1 MRSHRISYIEFLIG
15 FIPLHSKLCHFSVFL
30 MKDQGK
36 AKRGIPAKS
45 EFNSWYPAIVEIAD
59 LVDKRYPIKGMD
71 VWKPYGWK
79 AMSLIDSITRAEMER
94 TDHNEYRFPLLV
106 PEDLLEKENKLVAK
120 LKAARDAGVDPSELR
135 LEEEDAGFK
144 KEVYWVKHGGENKL
158 DIPMFLRPTSETP
171 MYNMFSLWIRSHADL
186 PLKTYQIVNTFRYE
200 TKQTRSFIRVREIH
214 FFEAHTVHK
223 DEESATLQIQE
234 DAYIVQNIL
243 SKLCL
248 PNIISKRPL
257 WDTFPGAWYT
267 TAADVVM
274 PNGRTLQ
281 VATYHH
287 YRDQWAKSF
296 DLSYE
301 DENGKTKFCHQTTF
315 GMSERLLGAI
325 VGLHGDD
332 SGLILPPAVSPIQVI
347 IMPIATHISDDVII
361 YSTNIKKELENS
373 GLRTKID
380 DRNIRPGNKHY
391 HWEIKGV
398 PIRLEIG
405 PKDISKNQCIISL
418 RTGGKEI
425 IPLDNLV
432 PHIYSALES
441 ISEILTNRAN
451 KLFDDMILPLPK
463 STILDGKISF
473 SEPINEG
480 IVYEFPF
487 DGNDADAELLERNTG
502 MTLLGECNKPYKNP
516 ISCIITG
523 KLTTKKHHLSRM
535 Y

>member
-1 MRSHRISYIEFLIG
+1 
-15 FIPLHSKLCHFSVFL
+15 
-30 MKDQGK
+30 MKDQGR
-36 AKRGIPAKS
+36 AKRGIPPKS

-79 AMSLIDSITRAEMER
+79 AMSLIDSITRSEMER
-94 TDHNEYRFPLLV
+94 TDHLEYRFPLLV
-106 PEDLLEKENKLVAK
+106 PEDLLEKENRLVAK

-135 LEEEDAGFK
+135 IGEEDAGFK

-158 DIPMFLRPTSETP
+158 DVPMFLRPTSETP
-171 MYNMFSLWIRSHADL
+171 MYNMFSLWVRSHADL

-223 DEESATLQIQE
+223 DEETATKQIEE
-234 DAYIVQNIL
+234 DALIVQNIL
-243 SKLCL
+243 NKLCL

-267 TAADVVM
+267 TAADVIM

-301 DENGKTKFCHQTTF
+301 DENGDNQFCHQTTF

-332 SGLILPPAVSPIQVI
+332 SGLILPPAVSPIQVV
-347 IMPIATHISDDVII
+347 IMPIATHISDDVLV
-361 YSTNIKKELENS
+361 YSNKIKKDLEKC
-373 GLRTKID
+373 GIRTKID

-405 PKDISKNQCIISL
+405 PKDISKEQCIISL

-425 IPLDNLV
+425 LPLTDIPSSILSYLD
-432 PHIYSALES
+432 I
-441 ISEILTNRAN
+441 ISEILRKRAN
-451 KLFDDMILPLPK
+451 TSYREMVLQLPN
-463 STILDGKISF
+463 STISDGTLTFK
-473 SEPINEG
+473 EPLNEG

-487 DGNDADAELLERNTG
+487 DGNDADSEILEKTSG
-502 MTLLGECNKPYKNP
+502 LTLLGECEESYKDP
-516 ISCIITG
+516 RPCIMTG
-523 KLTTKKHHLSRM
+523 KLTTKKQHLAKM

>member
-1 MRSHRISYIEFLIG
+1 
-15 FIPLHSKLCHFSVFL
+15 

-36 AKRGIPAKS
+36 AKRGIPSKS

-79 AMSLIDSITRAEMER
+79 AMSLIDSITRLEMES

-106 PEDLLEKENKLVAK
+106 PEDLLEKENRLVAK
-120 LKAARDAGVDPSELR
+120 LKSARELGIDPSELR
-135 LEEEDAGFK
+135 FEDDDAGFK
-144 KEVYWVKHGGENKL
+144 KEVYWVKHGGDNKL
-158 DIPMFLRPTSETP
+158 DVPMFLRPTSETP

-223 DEESATLQIQE
+223 NEVNATLQIKE
-234 DAYIVQNIL
+234 DARIVQKIL
-243 SKLCL
+243 YELCL
-248 PNIISKRPL
+248 PNIISKRPI

-267 TAADVVM
+267 TAADVIM

-296 DLSYE
+296 DISYE
-301 DENGKTKFCHQTTF
+301 DENGNNNYCHQTTF
-315 GMSERLLGAI
+315 GMSERLLGAV
-325 VGLHGDD
+325 VGVHGDD
-332 SGLILPPAVSPIQVI
+332 SGLILPPSISPIQVV
-347 IMPIATHISDDVII
+347 IMPVATHISDDVII
-361 YSTNIKKELENS
+361 YSKKIKDDLHNN
-373 GLRTKID
+373 GIRTKID

-405 PKDISKNQCIISL
+405 PKDIAKNQCIVSL
-418 RTGGKEI
+418 RTGGKETL
-425 IPLDNLV
+425 PLDNLSSL
-432 PHIYSALES
+432 ILTSLDS
-441 ISEILTNRAN
+441 ISDVLRKRADN
-451 KLFDDMILPLPK
+451 LHNNTISQIPK
-463 STILDGKISF
+463 SILDDGRLSF
-473 SEPINEG
+473 EQPLNDG
-480 IVYEFPF
+480 VVYEMPF
-487 DGNDADAELLERNTG
+487 DGNDADAEIIEKSSGL
-502 MTLLGECNKPYKNP
+502 TLMGECEQAYEDPMP
-516 ISCIITG
+516 CIITG
-523 KLTTKKHHLSRM
+523 KMTTKRQYLAKM